1 MEFSG
6 NLKEFV
12 NKVMTIKL
20 MLIKLILQ
28 IENARENDLIT
39 SFNKCMSS
47 LRYMHSKI
55 LFKP

>member
-12 NKVMTIKL
+12 NKVMTFKL

-39 SFNKCMSS
+39 SFNKE
-47 LRYMHSKI
+47 H
-55 LFKP
+55 